1 VELAPISVNAVSPG
15 VIRTDLW
22 RNMSEQEREQLYESV
37 GRSLPVGRVREASD
51 IALTYL
57 YLMQESF
64 STGQIIVVDGGT
76 VLV

>member
-1 VELAPISVNAVSPG
+1 
-15 VIRTDLW
+15 
-22 RNMSEQEREQLYESV
+22 MSEQERKHLYESV
-37 GRSLPVGRVREASD
+37 GRSLPVGRVGEASD

-64 STGQIIVVDGGT
+64 STGQIVVVDGGT

>member
-1 VELAPISVNAVSPG
+1 
-15 VIRTDLW
+15 
-22 RNMSEQEREQLYESV
+22 MSEHARENVYPSV
-37 GRSLPVGRVREASD
+37 GRSLPVGRVGEASE

-64 STGQIIVVDGGT
+64 GTGQIVVVDGGT